1 MKDIVFKT
9 KIIEKSENEERKYI
23 ILNHTEFYPD
33 GKGGQLGDRGTIDSS
48 KVVKVDISDNKIL
61 HFVDEFPPAKPDE
74 EVTCIISGKR
84 RRNISIHHTAQH
96 ILSGAFFN
104 LFNIETVSFHMEE
117 NYCTI
122 DLSTPNISQ
131 EEIKNAEEL
140 ANEIVMA
147 NVPIK
152 KYFVNKEELA
162 KLPVR
167 KKHAVTGKTRI
178 IEIPDF
184 DISMC
189 GGTHVNYTGEV
200 GVIKVTKYERVKKT
214 FQRIHFTTGIN
225 ALKDYQNK
233 TKILSTISN
242 FLTTGEG
249 ELIEKI
255 KNLLKESKH
264 LQKETVK
271 LKNKLLGYVAK
282 DLIKES
288 RRIGTFDVL
297 IKELKD
303 CPKEDIITLSKK
315 CISEKPSLAILYRKD
330 DVTEIAISKSD
341 NVNIDLIKLKE
352 ELSKRFR
359 VKGGGNNKF
368 LILQINESEGFKEF
382 ILDFIQRNY
391 G

>member
-1 MKDIVFKT
+1 MEDIIFKA
-9 KIIEKSENEERKYI
+9 KIIEKNENKKGKYI

-48 KVVKVDISDNKIL
+48 KVVKVDISDNKIF
-61 HFVDEFPPAKPDE
+61 HFVDEFPSAKSNK
-74 EVTCIISGKR
+74 EVTCIISGER

-104 LFNIETVSFHMEE
+104 LFDIETVSFHMEE

-131 EEIKNAEEL
+131 EEIEDAEEL
-140 ANEIVMA
+140 ANKIVMA
-147 NVPIK
+147 NVPVR

-162 KLPVR
+162 KLPIR

-214 FQRIHFTTGIN
+214 FQRIRFTTGIN

-242 FLTTGEG
+242 FLTTGEN

-271 LKNKLLGYVAK
+271 LKNELLRYMAK

-288 RRIGTFDVL
+288 KRIGKFDVL
-297 IKELKD
+297 IKEIKD
-303 CPKEDIITLSKK
+303 YPKEDIITLSKK
-315 CISEKPSLAILYRKD
+315 CISEKPLLTILYRKD
-330 DVTEIAISKSD
+330 NETEIAISKSD
-341 NVNIDLIKLKE
+341 KVNIDLMELKE
-352 ELSKRFR
+352 ELSKRFKVR
-359 VKGGGNNKF
+359 GGGNNKF
-368 LILQINESEGFKEF
+368 LILQINEDEGFKEF
-382 ILDFIQRNY
+382 ILDFIQRN
-391 G
+391 